1 MLHGKLVFFLGW
13 RLLFWAATA
22 GVAPHTS
29 FLAFF
34 FLTGAT
40 WRLVDSLGGS
50 AHAISCFFLFD
61 GCCEAEGS
69 SPCHAKSYFPLS
81 VITHDPIPTACP
93 LQPSK
98 LPHALKKTRSLHHP
112 GATTYFSHISNYL
125 QTKHTHSLMDVFSKI
140 VNPFC
145 KSAASTSSAFSSMIP
160 DEIKIP
166 FSAI

>member
-1 MLHGKLVFFLGW
+1 MLHGKLVFFWGG

-61 GCCEAEGS
+61 GC
-69 SPCHAKSYFPLS
+69 YM
-81 VITHDPIPTACP
+81 TA
-93 LQPSK
+93 LDWGGR
-98 LPHALKKTRSLHHP
+98 LRTRHFLL
-112 GATTYFSHISNYL
+112 FS
-125 QTKHTHSLMDVFSKI
+125 F
-140 VNPFC
+140 
-145 KSAASTSSAFSSMIP
+145 
-160 DEIKIP
+160 
-166 FSAI
+166 